1 MNITICDDERRFD
14 ITAANRIVG
23 QIMSKPDSVIGLST
37 GRTTHAMHN
46 IVGKLYAEMQ
56 FDVSAVTFFGL
67 DEVVGVEP
75 TYAGACCAMLH
86 DELIDALALDDRQL
100 LMLPTK
106 SADFAH
112 DCRSFK
118 EQLRL
123 RGGIDLL
130 ILGLGENGHL
140 GFNQPGTPFGQE
152 AWVTC
157 MDPQL
162 ECRIRRE
169 TATPDDVWL
178 GGVTLGLKDIMQA
191 RHIVL
196 VAKGARK
203 AAIVDRMLNGDVS
216 IDCPA
221 SILQLHPHCE
231 FLLDKDAATLVDAL
245 K

>member
-112 DCRSFK
+112 DCCSFK
-118 EQLRL
+118 ERLRL

-162 ECRIRRE
+162 ECRIRPRQ
-169 TATPDDVWL
+169 PHL
-178 GGVTLGLKDIMQA
+178 MMCGL
-191 RHIVL
+191 
-196 VAKGARK
+196 
-203 AAIVDRMLNGDVS
+203 
-216 IDCPA
+216 
-221 SILQLHPHCE
+221 E
-231 FLLDKDAATLVDAL
+231 E
-245 K
+245 